1 MCYTKDEKSAT
12 AVIDNLVITSN
23 SGKYEYVRNAFSEF
37 NTIKDGR
44 MKTLVTN
51 AATGEKKSDEF
62 VYIQKKWTCSVRF
75 VAENGEILSSRKV
88 AGYGTASAPA
98 APAKEGYTFKGWN
111 KSLTGIITDSVFYPI
126 YEIKT
131 RRVPIVRMSRNC
143 PISRANPKKAKGK
156 VAAAAS
162 YRLRFYRL
170 RHSLPRRR

>member
-1 MCYTKDEKSAT
+1 M
-12 AVIDNLVITSN
+12 IDNLVITSN

-126 YEIKT
+126 YEIKNSSGT
-131 RRVPIVRMSRNC
+131 DNPDVPEL
-143 PISRANPKKAKGK
+143 PDKPGEPEKGK
-156 VAAAAS
+156 GKGCGGSVVSASLLSVAALAAAAAVIW
-162 YRLRFYRL
+162 RE
-170 RHSLPRRR
+170 RRK